1 MSTLKNTNQTKK
13 RTTTIITS
21 TAKMVAS
28 QLGNLAFSSAVTRGR
43 TRRKMKNDIRILM
56 VTAPEILQMAR
67 LVKTSNTV
75 RIILMVRMFFSVFS
89 VMAP

>member
-1 MSTLKNTNQTKK
+1 
-13 RTTTIITS
+13 
-21 TAKMVAS
+21 
-28 QLGNLAFSSAVTRGR
+28 
-43 TRRKMKNDIRILM
+43 MKNDIRILM

-67 LVKTSNTV
+67 LVKTSSTV